1 MEDIP
6 DEAKAMIGRER
17 VNVYEITK
25 KDIRR
30 FAQATGDKNPL
41 YVDEE
46 FAKKTRYGRIIAPPL
61 FCHAFAFEDV
71 PAEDLREDGLPVEID
86 VPLPVKRA
94 IGGASSFE
102 VGEPISPGDSITV
115 TKKIIDIYAKEGK
128 TGKLY
133 FIVID
138 TVYRN
143 QKGDMVAREKATYIQ
158 R

>member
-1 MEDIP
+1 MGDIP
-6 DEAKAMIGRER
+6 AEARAMIGKER
-17 VNVYEITK
+17 VLVYEVTK

-30 FAQATGDKNPL
+30 FAQAIGDKNPL

-46 FAKKTRYGRIIAPPL
+46 YAKKTKYKKIIAPPL

-71 PAEDLREDGLPVEID
+71 PAEDLREDGLPIEVD

-102 VGEPISPGDSITV
+102 VGEPISPGDTITA
-115 TKKIIDIYAKEGK
+115 TKKLVDIYKKTGK
-128 TGKLY
+128 TGELY

-143 QKGDMVAREKATYIQ
+143 GKGAMVAREKATYIQ